1 MEKIVVKVD
10 GMQCG
15 MCEAHV
21 NEAVRAAFPV
31 KKVTSS
37 HAKGETV
44 ILTEQDIDDA
54 KLKEV
59 IDKTGYEMGTVT
71 REPYEKKGLFFRH
84 FVTKSKKKD
93 RLRHPDMM
101 LSNRNKNDEMGQIFS
116 PFSVRIKM
124 C

>member
-59 IDKTGYEMGTVT
+59 IDKTGYEMGAVT
-71 REPYEKKGLFFRH
+71 REPYEKKGLFPH
-84 FVTKSKKKD
+84 SVAKSKEKD
-93 RLRHPDMM
+93 VWIERPVWGIPF
-101 LSNRNKNDEMGQIFS
+101 DE
-116 PFSVRIKM
+116 
-124 C
+124 